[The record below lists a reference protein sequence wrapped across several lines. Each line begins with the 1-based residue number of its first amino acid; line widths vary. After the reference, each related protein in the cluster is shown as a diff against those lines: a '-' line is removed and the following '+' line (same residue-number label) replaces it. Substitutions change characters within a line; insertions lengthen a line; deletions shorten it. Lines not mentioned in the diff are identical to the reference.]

1 MRIDVDY
8 PDFLYLE
15 EGRPSVFCANGSH
28 GMWAMEGR
36 HRRRIKAEK
45 KAKVVAAV
53 WETVMNQF
61 LAALAIL
68 HQDDLKKGLNSSYSS
83 YRPGAN
89 NYIIHIVLVQII
101 LFFTVS

>member
-68 HQDDLKKGLNSSYSS
+68 HQDDLKKGMNSSYSP
-83 YRPGAN
+83 YRPGAI
-89 NYIIHIVLVQII
+89 YPFLHIVLEQFVLLIQ
-101 LFFTVS
+101 